1 MGYRSE
7 VAVRLS
13 EQAAEVVKIF
23 CKLDKRINQLV
34 NDADISDLQSGCLQW
49 SWIKWYDGYEDIDA
63 FNAMLDQIGSEDYG
77 LIRLGEEIEDIDYQ
91 GCPSDFDMYVNRS
104 IEW

>member
-13 EQAAEVVKIF
+13 EQAVEVVKIF

-34 NDADISDLQSGCLQW
+34 NDADISDLNRLL
-49 SWIKWYDGYEDIDA
+49 
-63 FNAMLDQIGSEDYG
+63 AMELV
-77 LIRLGEEIEDIDYQ
+77 
-91 GCPSDFDMYVNRS
+91 MV
-104 IEW
+104 